1 MEKPG
6 SDPIEGIKRLRK
18 KRKKGGSGDP
28 TCLPLVTRCL
38 LEGQHLHISAQVEKS
53 GHIMVP
59 KISEEPS
66 KQIQSHMNAVNQFTQ
81 FHKKGQYIAHE
92 DAEQV
97 WWDIGANNRG
107 QNEEG
112 QYLAQKHADKED
124 QHIRAISNFQNK
136 EGLSQLHHGGNNNEI
151 LHEQASYGHQS
162 YTTLMQQMTLM
173 SHLQS
178 DGIAY
183 TEFHFTSPRRHGIR
197 GITYRRS
204 LSQSRNS

>member
-81 FHKKGQYIAHE
+81 
-92 DAEQV
+92 
-97 WWDIGANNRG
+97 
-107 QNEEG
+107 G

-197 GITYRRS
+197 DAGITYRRS